1 MRWFLLFVDGQN
13 LGLLRLVRVLR
24 SHVYLEL
31 GEEPVAQARLRE
43 HSADRPFHDPFRV
56 RAPEHFLGGGGLEA
70 AHVPGVAVVYFPR
83 HLLPGELHLVGV
95 HHDDEIAHVGVGR
108 ERRLVLAAQDVGD
121 FRGHPAEHLSLGVH
135 DVPRLVGRIPGQHLR
150 RFHRADLPLEIKG
163 SYLTGFVGPRQG
175 EKDHR
180 RPLPAG
186 NRGRKV
192 RPGDPILRHLL
203 VEIQSAAGTLVG
215 FPGGKNDY
223 IPQDR
228 LTLRAPDPEVHKYVP
243 GKEQ

>member
-24 SHVYLEL
+24 SHVDLEL

-43 HSADRPFHDPFRV
+43 HTADRPFHDPFRV

-83 HLLPGELHLVGV
+83 HLLPGELHLAGV

-108 ERRLVLAAQDVGD
+108 ERRFVLAAQDVGD

-175 EKDHR
+175 EKDR
-180 RPLPAG
+180 RKTLSAG
-186 NRGRKV
+186 TRGRKQ

-203 VEIQSAAGTLVG
+203 VEL
-215 FPGGKNDY
+215 
-223 IPQDR
+223 
-228 LTLRAPDPEVHKYVP
+228 
-243 GKEQ
+243 